1 MYLLDASAVK
11 NVSYSLLLLSDTFI
25 DLIDRFPFLLHGYSC
40 FCGGLVRKIF
50 FFFLMEILDGGDKL
64 HLALEF

>member
-1 MYLLDASAVK
+1 MYLLDASAVE
-11 NVSYSLLLLSDTFI
+11 NVSYLLLLLSDTFI

-50 FFFLMEILDGGDKL
+50 FFFFFFYGSLRWRGQA
-64 HLALEF
+64 ALCT

>member
-1 MYLLDASAVK
+1 MYLLDASAVE
-11 NVSYSLLLLSDTFI
+11 NVSYLLLLLSDTFI

-50 FFFLMEILDGGDKL
+50 FFFMEVLDGGDKL
-64 HLALEF
+64 HFALEF

>member
-50 FFFLMEILDGGDKL
+50 FFF
-64 HLALEF
+64 FF

>member
-50 FFFLMEILDGGDKL
+50 FFFNGNLRWRGQA
-64 HLALEF
+64 ALST

>member
-50 FFFLMEILDGGDKL
+50 FFFFFNGNLRWRGQA
-64 HLALEF
+64 ALST